1 MLLLDNLYTETIY
14 LSDIKAH
21 IRIYKS
27 YGIAEI
33 YFYNIHDRL
42 MYKVEMIDVS
52 KAWYFN
58 VVYRGNS
65 DSKIKKYPVYVDNTI
80 SAVANIIRAHNNNE
94 INLW

>member
-1 MLLLDNLYTETIY
+1 MDNLYVETIY

-33 YFYNIHDRL
+33 YFYRNNSRL
-42 MYKVEMIDVS
+42 MYQAKIIIS
-52 KAWYFN
+52 N
-58 VVYRGNS
+58 VFYHSIHVYRGS
-65 DSKIKKYPVYVDNTI
+65 DDSKTINKYPKYVEDVCC
-80 SAVANIIRAHNNNE
+80 AVSRSIRAHNNNE